1 MSPVQL
7 PIAKV
12 RFVAVSATI
21 PNIQDIASWLQV
33 PPAGL
38 KAFGEEVRPVK
49 IRTVVKGY
57 APTKTDFLFER
68 RLNDYIFSVV
78 AENSK
83 SKPALV
89 FCRSAPPQPPLCCS
103 ACLCHVYHVGTCDIF
118 GRVGKTTCWLL
129 ICGLD
134 VQRQLLPPE

>member
-1 MSPVQL
+1 MLSQNADMQLVNADSQCHLLVQL

-89 FCRSAPPQPPLCCS
+89 FCRSAHPPAAVLVHAIVITLEPVTSLVVLVEP
-103 ACLCHVYHVGTCDIF
+103 HVGF
-118 GRVGKTTCWLL
+118 
-129 ICGLD
+129 
-134 VQRQLLPPE
+134 

>member
-1 MSPVQL
+1 MCLLQL

-33 PPAGL
+33 PIEGL

-49 IRTVVKGY
+49 LRTVVKGY

-68 RLNDYIFSVV
+68 RLNDYIYSVV

-89 FCRSAPPQPPLCCS
+89 FCRWASPSMCVDLLSARHQECCCS
-103 ACLCHVYHVGTCDIF
+103 LCLTEHTLVSCLSFPYM
-118 GRVGKTTCWLL
+118 RV
-129 ICGLD
+129 I
-134 VQRQLLPPE
+134 QA

>member
-1 MSPVQL
+1 MLHHPCIVGAAYTASLRDMCTLPNYNGRFLLQL

-33 PPAGL
+33 PIEGV

-49 IRTVVKGY
+49 LRTVVKGY
-57 APTKTDFLFER
+57 ATTKTDFLFER

-89 FCRSAPPQPPLCCS
+89 FCR
-103 ACLCHVYHVGTCDIF
+103 
-118 GRVGKTTCWLL
+118 
-129 ICGLD
+129 
-134 VQRQLLPPE
+134 